1 MPFFGEHR
9 LEVVHAAE
17 GVTWVNDCR
26 AVTTNA
32 TWYALEYS
40 AAPVVLLLS
49 EHADLSSD
57 SALLPHVLPVLSM
70 HEAVVSASVMADR
83 GDTVLLSP
91 ASDKLMPY
99 ADYEAMGRDFKR
111 EVARL

>member
-1 MPFFGEHR
+1 
-9 LEVVHAAE
+9 
-17 GVTWVNDCR
+17 
-26 AVTTNA
+26 
-32 TWYALEYS
+32 
-40 AAPVVLLLS
+40 
-49 EHADLSSD
+49 
-57 SALLPHVLPVLSM
+57 
-70 HEAVVSASVMADR
+70 MADR